1 MSEILT
7 WAFLMIYNAL
17 LWRPP
22 PLQRLNLWET
32 LGGPIQFSLCP
43 LTLWFLP
50 LPAVHVNSQVT
61 ISNLFHLHLKTFWA
75 CKHSYCW
82 VLFPE
87 VLRIFLAAFP
97 SLCSQTLPK
106 PSRLVLGRR
115 TAVAGPSDAA
125 LHHSASWS
133 NSPYVVWRRVWG
145 HCLVEKQIMV
155 PLSTNQ
161 TGWYAT
167 AE

>member
-7 WAFLMIYNAL
+7 WALLIIYNAV

-22 PLQRLNLWET
+22 PLQRLSLWQT
-32 LGGPIQFSLCP
+32 LGGPIWFSLCP
-43 LTLWFLP
+43 LTLWFQP
-50 LPAVHVNSQVT
+50 MPVVHVNSQVR

-82 VLFPE
+82 RSS
-87 VLRIFLAAFP
+87 LRFWAFFLAAFP
-97 SLCSQTLPK
+97 SLQSNSSQTI
-106 PSRLVLGRR
+106 S
-115 TAVAGPSDAA
+115 AGLRSGSVEARPSDTA
-125 LHHSASWS
+125 LHHSPSWS
-133 NSPYVVWRRVWG
+133 NSPYIVWRRVWG

-161 TGWYAT
+161 MGWHAT